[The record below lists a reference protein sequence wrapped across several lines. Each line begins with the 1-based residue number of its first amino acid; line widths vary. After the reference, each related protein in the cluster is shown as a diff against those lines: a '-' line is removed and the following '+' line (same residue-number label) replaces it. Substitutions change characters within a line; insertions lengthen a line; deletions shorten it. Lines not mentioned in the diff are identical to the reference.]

1 MPASIDDILTTL
13 KNIATALNTQV
24 QNDTN
29 LAGAQDFYNVTS
41 ATYIKN
47 GPGRIVRISV
57 VVTGSALGKI
67 YDAVSISDLSRPIY
81 PVTFA
86 ATGIQVVDLP
96 FQYGLLVVPGT
107 GQTLA
112 GSFS

>member
-1 MPASIDDILTTL
+1 MPASVDDILTTL
-13 KNIATALNTQV
+13 KSVVTAINTQT
-24 QNDTN
+24 QAN
-29 LAGAQDFYNVTS
+29 LNIAGAQDFFGVTS
-41 ATYIKN
+41 ATYIKS
-47 GPGRIVRISV
+47 GAGRIVRVSV
-57 VVTGSALGKI
+57 VVVGSAVGTI
-67 YDAVSISDLSRPIY
+67 YDATSVTDTSRPIY
-81 PVTFA
+81 KVTFA

>member
-13 KNIATALNTQV
+13 KSIATALNTQV

-41 ATYIKN
+41 ATYVKN
-47 GPGRIVRISV
+47 GSGRIAIISV
-57 VVTGSALGKI
+57 VVIGSAVGTV
-67 YDAVSISDLSRPIY
+67 YDAVSVSDITRPIY
-81 PVTFA
+81 KITFA